1 MRSASSRQRVSHDR
15 VRPQASEE
23 QGTTDPAFRASAFSP
38 WWRLIAATAFA
49 TSRASLPAMLYTI
62 LASHI
67 LVTPLT
73 MIRWFALFFLLPALS
88 AAAIGRALT
97 ARVRV
102 GDDALTIE
110 HVGLRIDVP
119 RGAIGRVAP
128 WWLPL
133 PAPGFGIVLA
143 SGRRLGH
150 GLAAPDPTPLLHA
163 LAARGVPS
171 AAATA
176 DHPVVVY
183 ARARAAHGPWRWTH
197 LAAKFPLFA
206 LGPTALLFN
215 VHQHIAYGGLL
226 GQYYMLGLRAYVE
239 TFAVYWATVSIYQV
253 LYASLWRG
261 LAEPICLLAAAVAP
275 SRAARVR
282 RAAEIVIRMLYYG
295 GVPAFLALRF
305 APW

>member
-1 MRSASSRQRVSHDR
+1 MSE
-15 VRPQASEE
+15 QAPD
-23 QGTTDPAFRASAFSP
+23 QHPTADPAFRASAYPP

-49 TSRASLPAMLYTI
+49 TSRASLPAMLYAI

-73 MIRWFALFFLLPALS
+73 TIRWFALFFVLPALS
-88 AAAIGRALT
+88 AAAVDRALT

-102 GDDALTIE
+102 VADQLTIE
-110 HVGLRIDVP
+110 RAGLRIDIP
-119 RGAIGRVAP
+119 RAAIGCVAP

-143 SGRRLGH
+143 SGRRLRH

-163 LAARGVPS
+163 LAERGVPS
-171 AAATA
+171 AAAA
-176 DHPVVVY
+176 AGHPVVVY

-197 LAAKFPLFA
+197 LAARFPLFA
-206 LGPTALLFN
+206 LGPTAVLFN
-215 VHQHIAYGGLL
+215 LHQHIAYGGLL
-226 GQYYMLGLRAYVE
+226 GQYYMLGLRPYVE
-239 TFAVYWATVSIYQV
+239 TFAIHWATVTIYQV
-253 LYASLWRG
+253 LYATLWRG
-261 LAEPICLLAAAVAP
+261 LAEPICLAAAAIAP

-282 RAAEIVIRMLYYG
+282 RTAELLIRVLYYG
-295 GVPAFLALRF
+295 GVPALLALRF